1 MISLLHLLLED
12 TSNPKA
18 VILAGAPGA
27 GKSSIV
33 GDIISGLGLKVMN
46 IDDYFIKNLKDL
58 GVSLDLKKADADGR
72 SKAAKAMAAA
82 TKVYKDELEKEI
94 GKREN
99 IVIDGTAASYK
110 KTEELKNNLEGAGYD
125 VLMVYVY
132 SSLEKSLRKNEDRFE
147 RSKGSD
153 RSLMPQIVM
162 QTWANVTKNFI
173 PYLNLFGGNFIATT
187 KDKKLVD
194 ADNLDDII
202 KKYITPYI
210 PTDTKPKDDK
220 AKARSAKQKEKLEA
234 DIKDLMDKENV
245 ENSIQHIISAEEAQ
259 NKLKQFLSK

>member
-1 MISLLHLLLED
+1 MISLLQLILEN

-27 GKSSIV
+27 GKTSIV

-46 IDDYFIKNLKDL
+46 IDDYFIKNLKAA
-58 GVSLDLKKADADGR
+58 GVSLDLKKADAEAR
-72 SKAAKAMAAA
+72 SKSAQAMAAA
-82 TKVYKDELEKEI
+82 TKVYRDELEKEI

-110 KTEELKNNLEGAGYD
+110 KTEELKNNLESVGYD
-125 VLMVYVY
+125 VFMVYVY
-132 SSLEKSLRKNEDRFE
+132 SSLEKSLSKNQDRFE
-147 RSKGSD
+147 RSKGED

-173 PYLNLFGGNFIATT
+173 PYLNLFGNNFVATT
-187 KDKKLVD
+187 KDKKLTD
-194 ADNLDDII
+194 SFNLDDII
-202 KKYITPYI
+202 KKYIVPFI

-220 AKARSAKQKEKLEA
+220 AKARSEKQKAKLQQ
-234 DIKDLMDKENV
+234 DIKDLMKQENV
-245 ENSIQHIISAEEAQ
+245 EQSLQHIVSPSEAQ
-259 NKLKQFLSK
+259 SKLKKFLQS

>member
-1 MISLLHLLLED
+1 MISLLQLILEAD
-12 TSNPKA
+12 SNPKA

-46 IDDYFIKNLKDL
+46 IDNHFIKNLKDA
-58 GVSLDLKKADADGR
+58 GVSLDLKKADAEGR
-72 SKAAKAMAAA
+72 SKAAIAMQAAKK
-82 TKVYKDELEKEI
+82 TYDDELEQEI

-99 IVIDGTAASYK
+99 LVIDGTAASYK
-110 KTEELKNNLEGAGYD
+110 KTEELKNTLENAGYD
-125 VLMVYVY
+125 VFMVYVY

-147 RSKGSD
+147 RSKGED

-173 PYLNLFGGNFIATT
+173 PYLNLFGGNFVATT
-187 KDKKLVD
+187 KDKKLID

-210 PTDTKPKDDK
+210 PTDTKPKDEK
-220 AKARSAKQKEKLEA
+220 AKLRSQKRKEKLEA
-234 DIKDLMDKENV
+234 DIKALMAKENV
-245 ENSIQHIISAEEAQ
+245 ENSIQHIVSAEEAQ
-259 NKLKQFLSK
+259 SKLKQFLAK